1 MSELHIGPHTRDDS
15 TTTHGPGDTH
25 HTYDREI
32 DLKSIIK
39 WMAGLV
45 LVTLICQVVVWWFI
59 RGIERFDAKQDPE
72 LTPIQQEVRQPLPP
86 APRLQVAPNF
96 QETNDLLNE
105 GGVDQRDPRQ
115 APDTRS
121 DLEDMQILR
130 ETEDKVLA
138 TPSWIDQGQGRLRVP
153 IDVAMQ
159 VIASRGAEGVGGAA
173 GVGGGAAGT
182 VTPQQMRQQLPAG
195 TSPGLPGATVQMSR
209 PQAPAQ
215 PNEQPAGAAQGQQQ
229 QSAPRPPASQ
239 EQ

>member
-1 MSELHIGPHTRDDS
+1 MSEIHIGPHTRDDGTPKS
-15 TTTHGPGDTH
+15 PGDTH
-25 HTYDREI
+25 RPYDREI

-45 LVTLICQVVVWWFI
+45 VVTLICQVVVWWLI
-59 RGIERFDAKQDPE
+59 EGIERFDAKQDPE

-86 APRLQVAPNF
+86 EPRLQVTPGFA
-96 QETNDLLNE
+96 EHNE
-105 GGVDQRDPRQ
+105 NSIS
-115 APDTRS
+115 RS

-130 ETEDKVLA
+130 EKEDKALA

-159 VIASRGAEGVGGAA
+159 VIASRGAAGA

-182 VTPQQMRQQLPAG
+182 VTPEQMRQQLPAG

-215 PNEQPAGAAQGQQQ
+215 PNEQPAGTAPGQQQ
-229 QSAPRPPASQ
+229 QPAPRPPASQ

>member
-1 MSELHIGPHTRDDS
+1 MSEIHIGPHTRDS
-15 TTTHGPGDTH
+15 GATHEVTHGPGDKH
-25 HTYDREI
+25 HTFDREI
-32 DLKSIIK
+32 DLKSIVK
-39 WMAGLV
+39 WMLGLA
-45 LVTLICQVVVWWFI
+45 LVTLLCQVVVWWLI
-59 RGIERFDAKQDPE
+59 EGIERFDAKQDPE

-96 QETNDLLNE
+96 HETNNLLNE
-105 GGVDQRDPRQ
+105 GAVEQTDPKR

-138 TPSWIDQGQGRLRVP
+138 TPSWINQGQGRLRVP

-159 VIASRGAEGVGGAA
+159 VIASRGAVGVG
-173 GVGGGAAGT
+173 VSGGQAAGT
-182 VTPQQMRQQLPAG
+182 VTPEQMRQQLPAG

-215 PNEQPAGAAQGQQQ
+215 PNEQPAGTAPGQQQ
-229 QSAPRPPASQ
+229 PASRPPASQ

>member
-1 MSELHIGPHTRDDS
+1 MSEIHIGPHTRDDG
-15 TTTHGPGDTH
+15 TVHGPGNTAGDTH
-25 HTYDREI
+25 RSYDREI

-39 WMAGLV
+39 WMAGLLV
-45 LVTLICQVVVWWFI
+45 VTLICQVVVWWLI
-59 RGIERFDAKQDPE
+59 RGMERFDAKRDPE

-86 APRLQVAPNF
+86 APRLQVGPNF
-96 QETNDLLNE
+96 HETNNLLNE
-105 GGVDQRDPRQ
+105 GAVDQKNPDKE
-115 APDTRS
+115 PDTRS

-130 ETEDKVLA
+130 EKEDKALA
-138 TPSWIDQGQGRLRVP
+138 TPSWIDQGQGRVRVP
-153 IDVAMQ
+153 IDLAMQ
-159 VIASRGAEGVGGAA
+159 VIASRGPAGA

-182 VTPQQMRQQLPAG
+182 VTPEQMRQQLPAG

-215 PNEQPAGAAQGQQQ
+215 PNEQPAGTAPGQQQ

>member
-1 MSELHIGPHTRDDS
+1 MSEIHIGPHTRDDG

-45 LVTLICQVVVWWFI
+45 LVTLLCQVVVWWLI
-59 RGIERFDAKQDPE
+59 RGLERFDAKRDPE
-72 LTPIQQEVRQPLPP
+72 LTPIQQQVRQPLPP
-86 APRLQVAPNF
+86 EPRLQVGQNF
-96 QETNDLLNE
+96 HETNNLLNE
-105 GGVDQRDPRQ
+105 GAVEQRDPNK

-130 ETEDKVLA
+130 EKEDKALA

-159 VIASRGAEGVGGAA
+159 VIASRGAEGAGGAA
-173 GVGGGAAGT
+173 GAAGT
-182 VTPQQMRQQLPAG
+182 VTPEQMRQQLPAG

-209 PQAPAQ
+209 PQASAQ
-215 PNEQPAGAAQGQQQ
+215 PNEQPAGTAQGQQQ
-229 QSAPRPPASQ
+229 PAPRPPASQ